1 MLAGPWCGCGGRML
15 PDVNRRVHA
24 AEESRM
30 LDAETQAQPRNSSRI
45 EIDEPDELAYW
56 TDALEVDEATLRGAI
71 QAVGFG
77 AGDVR
82 DYLKWRQAATAA
94 S

>member
-1 MLAGPWCGCGGRML
+1 
-15 PDVNRRVHA
+15 
-24 AEESRM
+24 M

>member
-1 MLAGPWCGCGGRML
+1 MMF
-15 PDVNRRVHA
+15 
-24 AEESRM
+24 
-30 LDAETQAQPRNSSRI
+30 DAETQARPRNPTHI
-45 EIDEPDELAYW
+45 EVDEADELAYW
-56 TDALEVDEATLRGAI
+56 TETFEVDEATLRGAI
-71 QAVGFG
+71 QAVGFA